1 MIQGYSNVQYFRAQ
15 GRLLIE
21 NERATEIP
29 GIMPGG
35 EQFYE
40 DPEPYFQTQY
50 KILRGR
56 DLTRRVV
63 KKTHIDRVPE
73 FNGTAKRPDTPMT
86 LVTNLRTRLTTMI
99 WKSGAVQEAPKV
111 DETPDESSLV
121 SSFIG
126 RVNVEPVR
134 GSRLVDI
141 TFDSE
146 DPVFSAQAAN
156 TLMEEYVSQNLE

>member
-21 NERATEIP
+21 NERATEVP
-29 GIMPGG
+29 GITPGG

-56 DLTRRVV
+56 DLTRRIV
-63 KKTHIDRVPE
+63 KKIRIDRVPE
-73 FNGTAKRPDTPMT
+73 FNGTAKRPDTPLT
-86 LVTNLRTRLTTMI
+86 LVTNLRSRLTSMI
-99 WKSGAVQEAPKV
+99 WKRGAVQETPKV
-111 DETPDESSLV
+111 EETPDESALV
-121 SSFIG
+121 STFIG

-146 DPVFSAQAAN
+146 DPAFAAQATNA
-156 TLMEEYVSQNLE
+156 L